1 MWQNETTCKPL
12 VSGGILMRRISRLI
26 FAASLVSLSALL
38 PMGALAAGTLTE
50 YVVGAEYAVGSSA
63 CGETGSFAGVGSATL
78 RGSPNA
84 AFNTTIC
91 HTSLAGGTAQILP
104 GGGFQIATKNLLLV
118 GQYEGGTVGPSGG
131 PSPLYP
137 GSRYF
142 CKEVFPVSAALGPA
156 TTVPEHATN
165 ILSGTVPAGAL
176 THIGV
181 YTVGGCR
188 AFAASI
194 TGLAILNY

>member
-1 MWQNETTCKPL
+1 
-12 VSGGILMRRISRLI
+12 MRRISRLI
-26 FAASLVSLSALL
+26 FAASLLSLSALL
-38 PMGALAAGTLTE
+38 PMGALAAAGTLTE
-50 YVVGAEYAVGSSA
+50 YVVGAEYAVGT
-63 CGETGSFAGVGSATL
+63 CPGGQTGSFAGTGSATL
-78 RGSPNA
+78 GGSANA

-91 HTSLAGGTAQILP
+91 HTSLTGGTAQILP

-118 GQYEGGTVGPSGG
+118 GQYVSGMVGPSRG

-142 CKEVFPVSAALGPA
+142 CKEVFPVSAALGRA
-156 TTVPEHATN
+156 TYSVPENATN
-165 ILSGTVPAGAL
+165 ILSGTATGAL

-181 YTVGGCR
+181 YTIGGCR

-194 TGLAILNY
+194 TGLAILNYS

>member
-1 MWQNETTCKPL
+1 
-12 VSGGILMRRISRLI
+12 MRRMSRLI
-26 FAASLVSLSALL
+26 FAAGLLSLSALL
-38 PMGALAAGTLTE
+38 PIGALAAGHNTLTE

-78 RGSPNA
+78 GGSPNA

-91 HTSLAGGTAQILP
+91 HTSLTGGTAQIRP

-118 GQYEGGTVGPSGG
+118 GQYVDGAVGPSGG

-142 CKEVFPVSAALGPA
+142 CKEVFPVRAALGPA
-156 TTVPEHATN
+156 TYSVPEHATN
-165 ILSGTVPAGAL
+165 ILNGTVPAGVL

-181 YTVGGCR
+181 YTIGGCR